1 MKDLFE
7 GYEKLVRPELEIP
20 NVIEDVNKM
29 FTIEDEKPNVEPEV
43 KPEVKPE
50 VIEKIVEKE
59 VKPDFKLTVDDY
71 KGIAKEIAIL
81 MKGDSEDGDK

>member
-20 NVIEDVNKM
+20 EVIEDVNKM

-43 KPEVKPE
+43 KPEV
-50 VIEKIVEKE
+50 VEKIVEKE

-81 MKGDSEDGDK
+81 MKGEPEDGNK